1 MEKIIKNFIFIRYS
15 KSYANIDFKYLIYYN
30 YFDQYIIPYHLL
42 VHPLMMYWLGSVI
55 ALL

>member
-1 MEKIIKNFIFIRYS
+1 MKIIKKRFIILIKS
-15 KSYANIDFKYLIYYN
+15 KSYANIDFKFFFNYN
-30 YFDQYIIPYHLL
+30 NNDQYIIPYHLL